1 MEILKHLILFVL
13 FCIPF
18 LGLLAIMVHLA
29 IRDKVAYLFS
39 ICGMLVGVMLLILG
53 WVIEGGVA

>member
-13 FCIPF
+13 FSVPF
-18 LGLLAIMVHLA
+18 LGLLAIMDNLV

-39 ICGMLVGVMLLILG
+39 LCGALVGVMLLLLG
-53 WVIEGGVA
+53 WIIEGGVA